1 MKKEETEHLSVP
13 FFQSHKKGASTT
25 SLSMSSTSVNRCRR
39 CRQTDVDDVDFEVLE
54 EAYSRL

>member
-1 MKKEETEHLSVP
+1 MKKEETTPPSIP

-25 SLSMSSTSVNRCRR
+25 SLSMSSTSVNRRRR

-54 EAYSRL
+54 EANSRL